1 MRFYDRSTGAFI
13 ADSSI
18 DPLKDADASIGS
30 LKEALSHYILSVS
43 GWRSV
48 FSTEG
53 DEGRGE
59 DVSAEDRIIAAT
71 AASAFFRYLGKE
83 RPRILLG
90 SDARPTG
97 RLLMEISA
105 RILIA
110 LGADLSFL
118 GISSAPEIM
127 AYSKARFD
135 GFYYISASHNPIG
148 HNGFKFGVDG
158 GVLPGAETEK
168 VKALFLGDMTED
180 LPERMRAL
188 SASVTEDVFDAV
200 LSRHEAVKRRALS
213 YYSRFVERTAHAD
226 SSFSIPFGVAID
238 FNGSARACS
247 IDIPFLRRHGAGVW
261 CCNAIP
267 GQVDHAIVPEGHNL
281 DTAKRLLKRAHD
293 VDPSFILGYTP
304 DNDGDRGNLVYIGR
318 GRSAHDLS
326 AQTVFALVAAIE
338 LAHAVMEG
346 RRKVAIAANGPTSI
360 LIDEIA
366 HRLGAEVFRADIGEA
381 NVVTLAEMLRKDGYY
396 VPLCGEGSNG
406 GCIIHPSKVRDP
418 MNSVMTIAKLWAVPG
433 LFGFLTKAL
442 CGRKRRETLASL
454 LSAFPRYYM
463 TPAFSPDAVMRIRS
477 TDFDALKDEYER
489 MLTNEVEA
497 NMPEGAVSYEVR
509 QYEGSHEEIG
519 LGRDHRPCPSTG
531 GYRVIF
537 KASDGSPVASLWLSR
552 SRTEPVVRVMVD
564 IKGGAGALHD
574 RLLGWQRSMVERAD
588 RALS

>member
-1 MRFYDRSTGAFI
+1 MKFYDKSTGAFI
-13 ADSSI
+13 SDSAC
-18 DPLKDADASIGS
+18 DPLKDADASIEA
-30 LKEALSHYILSVS
+30 LNEALSHYILSVS

-48 FSTEG
+48 FSAEG
-53 DEGRGE
+53 DEGRGG
-59 DVSAEDRIIAAT
+59 DISPEDRILAAA

-97 RLLMEISA
+97 RLLMEIAA
-105 RILIA
+105 RIFIA
-110 LGADLSFL
+110 LGADLSLL
-118 GISSAPEIM
+118 GISAAPEIM
-127 AYSKARFD
+127 AYSKAGFD

-148 HNGFKFGVDG
+148 HNGFKFGFGG
-158 GVLPGAETEK
+158 GVLPGAEAEK
-168 VKALFLGDMTED
+168 VKAIFLRDIDAGLAD
-180 LPERMRAL
+180 RMRLL
-188 SASVTEDVFDAV
+188 SASVAEEAFSAV

-213 YYSRFVERTAHAD
+213 YYSRFVEKTAHAD
-226 SSFSIPFGVAID
+226 SSFLIPFGVVID
-238 FNGSARACS
+238 FNGSARASS
-247 IDIPFLRRHGAGVW
+247 IDVPFLRRHGAGVW
-261 CCNAIP
+261 CCSSVP
-267 GQVDHAIVPEGHNL
+267 GQVEHAIVPEGRNL
-281 DTAKRLLKRAHD
+281 DTAKRLLQRAHA
-293 VDPSFILGYTP
+293 VDPSFLLGYTP

-346 RRKVAIAANGPTSI
+346 HRKVAVAANGPTSL
-360 LIDEIA
+360 LIDEMA

-381 NVVTLAEMLRKDGYY
+381 NVVTLAEELRKDGYY

-442 CGRKRRETLASL
+442 CGRKRRETLSSL
-454 LSAFPRYYM
+454 LASFPRYYM

-489 MLTNEVEA
+489 MLTNEAEA
-497 NMPEGAVSYEVR
+497 NMPDGAVSYEVR
-509 QYEGSHEEIG
+509 QYEGCHEEAG
-519 LGRDHRPCPSTG
+519 MGREHRPCPSSG

-537 KASDGSPVASLWLSR
+537 NAADGRPVASLWLSR
-552 SRTEPVVRVMVD
+552 SRTEPVVRVMADVR
-564 IKGGAGALHD
+564 GGAGALHD

-588 RALS
+588 RSLS